1 MEILVAYDV
10 STETPAGRR
19 RLRLVADACLAYG
32 QRVQYSVFEC
42 SLTDVQLAQLEHRLL
57 RCINPREDRLR
68 VYRLM
73 EPRERHTRIYGL
85 NSDVDFHAPLVL

>member
-10 STETPAGRR
+10 STETAAGRR
-19 RLRLVADACLAYG
+19 RLRRVADACLAYG
-32 QRVQYSVFEC
+32 QRVQFSVFEC
-42 SLTDVQLAQLEHRLL
+42 SLTAAQLAQLEHRLL
-57 RCINPREDRLR
+57 RCIDPGEDRLR

-85 NSDVDFHAPLVL
+85 NSDVDFQAPLVV